1 MALIQFSDHSTYRR
15 LTVLSAHIDAESAAR
30 FEAEA
35 LSLIDERQL
44 VVDLSRVRYVDST
57 GLGCILRIV
66 RASADK
72 GGRVVLCRPSPVVRM
87 LLDFSQ
93 LRQFADISD
102 SCDIP
107 EGKTDGK
114 K

>member
-1 MALIQFSDHSTYRR
+1 MALIQFSDHSAYRV
-15 LTVLSAHIDAESAAR
+15 LTVLSAHIDTESAAR
-30 FEAEA
+30 FEAEV
-35 LSLIDERQL
+35 LSLIDERHL

-72 GGRVVLCRPSPVVRM
+72 GGRVVLCRPSSVVRM

-93 LRQFADISD
+93 LKQFADISD

-107 EGKTDGK
+107 AGKTDGL
-114 K
+114 